1 MNNEMQIFN
10 FNGNAVRTT
19 KDEKGEPW
27 FVAKDVADILGYGKT
42 EAMTRRMDD
51 DEKDATICSTLGGEQ
66 KMTVINESGLYN
78 AILGSSKPEAK
89 AFRKWVTSEVLPAIR
104 KDGGY
109 IASRADETPE
119 MIMAR
124 ALQVAQATI
133 EKHQRQLAE
142 AEKQI
147 EEAKP
152 KVAFVEL
159 FCTAKNSNVLIREF
173 ANTVNQALGLKGF
186 GQTAMFD
193 YLKSC
198 EYLTC
203 NGYPTKKATDL
214 RVLEVREYLVGKGN
228 GESFVSHTTKITPK
242 GQTYFLDKIKEK
254 INAIG
259 KWWGK

>member
-1 MNNEMQIFN
+1 MNEMQIFN

-19 KDEKGEPW
+19 KDKKGEPW
-27 FVAKDVADILGYGKT
+27 FVAKDVCEVLGINKYRD
-42 EAMTRRMDD
+42 AVSRLDD
-51 DEKDATICSTLGGEQ
+51 DERGSVLVDTLGGKQ
-66 KMTVINESGLYN
+66 DVSTVNESGLYTL
-78 AILGSSKPEAK
+78 IMKSRKPEAK

-159 FCTAKNSNVLIREF
+159 FCTAKNSNVLIREY

-186 GQTAMFD
+186 GQNAMFD

-214 RVLEVREYLVGKGN
+214 RVLEVREYLVDKGN